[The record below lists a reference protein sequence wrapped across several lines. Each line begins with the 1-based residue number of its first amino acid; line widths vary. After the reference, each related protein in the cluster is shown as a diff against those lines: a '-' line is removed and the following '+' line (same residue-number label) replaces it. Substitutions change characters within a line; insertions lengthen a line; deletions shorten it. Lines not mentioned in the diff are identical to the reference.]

1 MEIVG
6 STAKNPSITGPANP
20 PGDANLHMIGNLTKL
35 VTDVKDGKGV
45 AVLLIAL
52 EIIEDINQRVHALV
66 NTVDAET
73 RSVMSDVSKDF
84 WRCNE
89 ETLALVDFLT
99 TSKAELEDTFTY
111 YKEAGHE
118 AERHPEAI
126 KDIKDWIAKAKELQ
140 LVDDMQKQI
149 ERTTESYME
158 FLRDVDSASNK
169 LGSRNRDLAVK
180 YGVLVGVAAVA
191 CLGVAASVGYLA
203 VSLTAETVSAVA
215 VSDGFAAFYGSI
227 VLSFKA
233 VDWVGKVGDA
243 STSVQKALTALGNIK
258 ESGDGLVTELQAVT
272 SSVESVER
280 CIKQVE
286 KKLSN
291 LDDTVEGFDHDRQN
305 LIHCGRKLVKECD
318 QMQQQFS
325 ELGRQ
330 IERLREQVN
339 KAQRSRWN

>member
-140 LVDDMQKQI
+140 VSLLSL
-149 ERTTESYME
+149 T
-158 FLRDVDSASNK
+158 L
-169 LGSRNRDLAVK
+169 
-180 YGVLVGVAAVA
+180 
-191 CLGVAASVGYLA
+191 YLA
-203 VSLTAETVSAVA
+203 VYSNKCSAA
-215 VSDGFAAFYGSI
+215 P
-227 VLSFKA
+227 
-233 VDWVGKVGDA
+233 
-243 STSVQKALTALGNIK
+243 
-258 ESGDGLVTELQAVT
+258 
-272 SSVESVER
+272 
-280 CIKQVE
+280 
-286 KKLSN
+286 KL
-291 LDDTVEGFDHDRQN
+291 DFIADR
-305 LIHCGRKLVKECD
+305 
-318 QMQQQFS
+318 
-325 ELGRQ
+325 
-330 IERLREQVN
+330 
-339 KAQRSRWN
+339 

>member
-1 MEIVG
+1 
-6 STAKNPSITGPANP
+6 
-20 PGDANLHMIGNLTKL
+20 
-35 VTDVKDGKGV
+35 
-45 AVLLIAL
+45 
-52 EIIEDINQRVHALV
+52 
-66 NTVDAET
+66 
-73 RSVMSDVSKDF
+73 
-84 WRCNE
+84 
-89 ETLALVDFLT
+89 
-99 TSKAELEDTFTY
+99 
-111 YKEAGHE
+111 
-118 AERHPEAI
+118 
-126 KDIKDWIAKAKELQ
+126 
-140 LVDDMQKQI
+140 MQKQI